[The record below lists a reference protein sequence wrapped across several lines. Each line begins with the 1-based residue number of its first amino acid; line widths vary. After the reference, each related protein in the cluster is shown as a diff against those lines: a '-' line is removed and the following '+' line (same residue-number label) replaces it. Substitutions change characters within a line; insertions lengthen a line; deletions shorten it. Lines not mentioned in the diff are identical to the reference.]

1 MSMRI
6 VLPVLQIT
14 VALGLLNVWLL
25 RSHQSTSYRGGGAGS
40 MRGEFAVYGLPG
52 WFMFVVGAL
61 KIGAAVCLIA
71 GLWIHFLTL
80 PAAILICVLMV
91 GALAMHF
98 KVRDPLKKSL
108 PALAVLALAA
118 IIWVGSAR

>member
-1 MSMRI
+1 MRE
-6 VLPVLQIT
+6 
-14 VALGLLNVWLL
+14 
-25 RSHQSTSYRGGGAGS
+25 
-40 MRGEFAVYGLPG
+40 EFAVYGLPG

-71 GLWIHFLTL
+71 GLWLHFLTL

-118 IIWVGSAR
+118 IIWVGSAH